1 MKNYFEFMQQLNEVA
16 KGGTVPWAGKT
27 RGPYDKAKGG
37 RDMLAGIEADARLYA
52 QRMKEM
58 QPIFAAIDDYKAG
71 KPIEPTMMKQ
81 IEPYIKQLG
90 IQRGTPIAGL
100 AAKPVVA
107 SRPPFNW
114 DRSGA
119 GWWHPTK
126 QWFRFTHDGANYH
139 VTQVYK
145 TPEKFGITHNEVRA
159 VIKEYLQKNRDYAYT
174 DKINSKR
181 MTLEQAVIGLGEE
194 IRNGYR
200 DIFRPLQK
208 YVYNRGWLK
217 IYGGHDCYMEGTMQ
231 SSYKAAMREIIKAYG
246 NKTEYNVEIANYGP
260 HDEYPD
266 SKNYNRQSSR
276 EQFAS

>member
-27 RGPYDKAKGG
+27 RGSYDKAKGG

-90 IQRGTPIAGL
+90 IQRGTPKAGL

-126 QWFRFTHDGANYH
+126 QWFRFSHDGANYH

-181 MTLEQAVIGLGEE
+181 MTLEQAVISLGED